1 MKSLL
6 LCLRLALVILLAV
19 NSATASMMHRHMLPP
34 DDIRPKKQLS
44 KENMMNDGFDGFDI
58 ADIDIME
65 RLPGKRTE
73 EDSRNRVKR
82 RAPEENECGDGNE
95 MNHIV
100 GKSLH
105 DATDDYGNSSDVED
119 EEAAYANT
127 DDDDEVE
134 EEE

>member
-82 RAPEENECGDGNE
+82 RAHGNE